1 VTRAH
6 LIADVGR
13 VAVMTP
19 EESER
24 SVEAILDAIVRA
36 LRSGDD
42 VEIRGF
48 GSFRIRNRKARV
60 GRNPKT
66 GALVDVPAKRVAH
79 FKAGKELKVL
89 LQNAQSTPEAQGD

>member
-1 VTRAH
+1 
-6 LIADVGR
+6 
-13 VAVMTP
+13 MTP

-66 GALVDVPAKRVAH
+66 GVPVDVPAKRVAY
-79 FKAGKELKVL
+79 FKPGKELKVL
-89 LQNAQSTPEAQGD
+89 LFQNAQPTPESQED